1 LKDFR
6 LAIEIGEPIGHGP
19 RRPGRVSALIANIE
33 PYTRLQ
39 FLGDPLQASD
49 ALEHRRG
56 PDRAEPFLYP
66 VKGVLSTFAGELA
79 FVAAVV
85 DAQHCAAV
93 IDDNQPTSAGLK
105 YGVHFM
111 NCCGIL
117 PAYSNL
123 CSI

>member
-1 LKDFR
+1 MGRGVPAAFR
-6 LAIEIGEPIGHGP
+6 HSSQISSRTPGCTFWATRFKH
-19 RRPGRVSALIANIE
+19 RRHPSIA
-33 PYTRLQ
+33 P
-39 FLGDPLQASD
+39 PQASD

-56 PDRAEPFLYP
+56 PYRAEPFLYS

-79 FVAAVV
+79 FVAVV

-117 PAYSNL
+117 PAYLNL